1 MIEVRYV
8 LKPMHIVHLETGQHL
23 YGGARQVLMLLDGL
37 AREGVQTTLV
47 CPPDSAISTAADVG
61 VTNVVTLPMRGDLDI
76 TFASR
81 FGRWLKQAQP
91 DLLHVHSRRGADLWG
106 GLAANR
112 TGVPAVLTRR
122 VDNPELPLLGALKYR
137 AYKRVIAISGAIR
150 QQLVTDGVGTDRIR
164 VIRSV
169 IQPEDCQP
177 DWSRAQFLDAFG
189 LTEEHKA
196 VVCAAQFIPRKGH
209 ADLLAAWPAVV
220 AACPQAR
227 LILFG
232 QGPDEQAL
240 RKVVQQAGLEATVQF
255 AGFRND
261 LRHFL
266 GRADVLVHPALQE
279 GLGICLLEAQ
289 AARVPVVATRAGG
302 IPEAVSEG
310 DSAILVPPSNPL
322 ALAGTLGQ
330 LLADSELRARMGTA
344 GFDYVS
350 QKFSPQAMV
359 SGNLGVYQELLGSTG
374 KG

>member
-1 MIEVRYV
+1 
-8 LKPMHIVHLETGQHL
+8 MHIAHLETGQHL

-37 AREGVQTTLV
+37 ARKDIQTTLV
-47 CPPDSAISTAADVG
+47 CPPDSAISTAADG
-61 VTNVVTLPMRGDLDI
+61 SAINVVTLPMRGDLDV

-81 FGRWLKQAQP
+81 FGRWLKQSQP

-112 TGVPAVLTRR
+112 AGVPAVLTRR

-150 QQLVTDGVGTDRIR
+150 QQLVTDGVGADRIR
-164 VIRSV
+164 VVRSV
-169 IQPEDCQP
+169 IQPDDCQP
-177 DWSRAQFLDAFG
+177 DWSREQFLDAFG
-189 LTEEHKA
+189 LAEEHKV

-209 ADLLAAWPAVV
+209 ADLLAAWPTVV

-227 LILFG
+227 LVLLG
-232 QGPDEQAL
+232 QGPDERAL
-240 RKVVQQAGLEATVQF
+240 RAAVKQAGLISTVQF

-266 GRADVLVHPALQE
+266 GRADVLVHPALKE

-289 AARVPVVATRAGG
+289 SARVPIVATRAGG

-310 DSAILVPPSNPL
+310 ESALLVPPGDSV
-322 ALAGTLGQ
+322 ALAGALGQ
-330 LLADSELRARMGTA
+330 LLADSDLRARMGAA
-344 GFDYVS
+344 GFTHVS
-350 QKFSPQAMV
+350 QNFSPEVMV
-359 SGNLGVYQELLGSTG
+359 SGNLDVYQELLG
-374 KG
+374 